1 MRVRAKFAVTKVAE
15 LGDMNGKRC
24 EITVVKKHVPANV
37 ADPDDGSVTLYDR
50 TVHESSGVPAREI
63 TLSAVCDNGDVENR
77 SFAQATPSG
86 NITFYLNN
94 AACAD
99 EFKPGDT
106 YYVEF
111 ERVELTAK
119 S

>member
-24 EITVVKKHVPANV
+24 EIT
-37 ADPDDGSVTLYDR
+37 
-50 TVHESSGVPAREI
+50 SGVPAREI